1 MRKAVIGTVLV
12 GWYALSAPSAVGQ
25 GLTPV
30 PAANSKAPG
39 VVSPNILSVELTEVV
54 RARGAMLLENPVSP
68 AKYYGYND
76 DHSNL
81 VPLPGG
87 SNVEATKTEP
97 DKNTYLVLQ
106 GQHGADP
113 NYDYGTHFLFQGHES
128 GPGSP
133 KKGYITRINLDADG
147 PHRVTLMATTDI
159 QGNSLPVFDGSTW
172 HPWAQVDP
180 SNTGSEL
187 PWMSVV
193 AIRSE
198 EHTSELQ
205 SQSNLVCRLLLEK
218 KKRTLTPRYT
228 PRRPC
233 RSHGLSSC

>member
-1 MRKAVIGTVLV
+1 MRKAVIGTFLV

-87 SNVEATKTEP
+87 HNVEATKTEP

-106 GQHGADP
+106 GQHGADL
-113 NYDYGTHFLFQGHES
+113 NYDYGTHFLFQGHEN
-128 GPGSP
+128 GQGGKGS
-133 KKGYITRINLDADG
+133 ITRINLDADG
-147 PHRVTLMATTDI
+147 AHHVTLLATTDKN
-159 QGNSLPVFDGSTW
+159 GKNLPTFDGSTW
-172 HPWAQVDP
+172 DPWAQHLLFTFEAGSNGGVWQATPDYP
-180 SNTGSEL
+180 STVEGISGILGRACYAGVQNDSD
-187 PWMSVV
+187 
-193 AIRSE
+193 A
-198 EHTSELQ
+198 
-205 SQSNLVCRLLLEK
+205 
-218 KKRTLTPRYT
+218 
-228 PRRPC
+228 
-233 RSHGLSSC
+233 